1 MLVPMAI
8 AAALLAAGEARVRVP
23 RPAPE
28 QVPQQENLSDDQ
40 IRAQIDTYLGA
51 IDTPVSIARWRSLG
65 PRAAPFLAEIAA
77 SDKELPSRRAKAVD
91 GLSAVG
97 GDQAKSAVARLSR
110 GEREP
115 LVVRLS
121 AVRGMARLERGQR
134 LSAALRPV
142 LEGAKDARVRAQ
154 AADSLAERAPRAAC
168 AAVQAQAGKEDE
180 QARVHY
186 RKALE
191 RCGPSSA
198 APAEQPPDPA
208 R

>member
-1 MLVPMAI
+1 MFGSMMI

-65 PRAAPFLAEIAA
+65 PRAAPFLAEVAA
-77 SDKELPSRRAKAVD
+77 SDKELPSRRAKAID

-97 GDQAKSAVARLSR
+97 GDQAKGAVARLSR

-121 AVRGMARLERGQR
+121 AVRGMARLERGQG
-134 LSAALRPV
+134 LTAALRPV

-154 AADSLAERAPRAAC
+154 AAEALAERAPRSAC
-168 AAVQAQAGKEDE
+168 AAVAAQAEREDE

-191 RCGPSSA
+191 RCSSPPASPPS
-198 APAEQPPDPA
+198 DPA

>member
-1 MLVPMAI
+1 MLVTMI
-8 AAALLAAGEARVRVP
+8 AAALLAAGEARVRAP
-23 RPAPE
+23 QPAPE

-40 IRAQIDTYLGA
+40 IRAQIDTNLGA

-65 PRAAPFLAEIAA
+65 PRAAPFLAEIASSA
-77 SDKELPSRRAKAVD
+77 TELPSRRAKAVD

-97 GDQAKSAVARLSR
+97 GAQAEGAVARLSR

-121 AVRGMARLERGQR
+121 AVRGMARLARGAR

-154 AADSLAERAPRAAC
+154 AAEALAERAPGNAC
-168 AAVQAQAGKEDE
+168 AAVKAQASREDE
-180 QARVHY
+180 QALVHY
-186 RKALE
+186 RRALE
-191 RCGPSSA
+191 RCGSPQAPST
-198 APAEQPPDPA
+198 QPSTPA